1 MENKKTLKLTKYGH
15 EFCQPCK
22 TIKPILT
29 EIVKKFGDK
38 LEFEDVDTYN
48 TEPQRLID
56 SQIRAVP
63 TLILTKD
70 GNEVWRQ
77 VGLISRDAIE
87 AKISENL

>member
-1 MENKKTLKLTKYGH
+1 MANLKLTKFGH
-15 EFCQPCK
+15 EYCGPCK

-29 EIVKKFGDK
+29 EIVSHFGDK
-38 LEFEDVDTYN
+38 IEFEDVDTYN

-56 SQIRAVP
+56 AQIRAVP

-77 VGLISRDAIE
+77 VGLVSRDVIE

>member
-1 MENKKTLKLTKYGH
+1 MVNLKLTKYGH
-15 EFCQPCK
+15 EFCGPCK
-22 TIKPILT
+22 AIKPILT

-48 TEPQRLID
+48 TNPQRLTD
-56 SQIRAVP
+56 AQIRAVP

-77 VGLISRDAIE
+77 VGMTSQDVIE
-87 AKISENL
+87 SKIAENL

>member
-1 MENKKTLKLTKYGH
+1 MANLKLTKFGH
-15 EFCQPCK
+15 EYCGPCK
-22 TIKPILT
+22 MIKPILT

-48 TEPQRLID
+48 TDPQRLTD
-56 SQIRAVP
+56 AQIRAVP

-77 VGLISRDAIE
+77 VGLVSQEVIE
-87 AKISENL
+87 SKIAENL

>member
-1 MENKKTLKLTKYGH
+1 MANLKLTKYGH
-15 EFCQPCK
+15 EYCGPCR

-29 EIVKKFGDK
+29 ELVKQFGDK
-38 LEFEDVDTYN
+38 LDFEDVDTYN

-56 SQIRAVP
+56 AQIRAVP

-77 VGLISRDAIE
+77 VGLVSRDVIE